1 MRRFTDPSI
10 LIFLLIMAY
19 MAISSGRFSSPVDWF
34 MGVLLTLPGIVLG
47 LALHEFAHAYS
58 AYKLGDDTPR
68 LQGRVT
74 INPIAHMDPI
84 GLICIIFIGFGW
96 GKPVMINPMN
106 FRYRRRDEIIVS
118 LAGVATNFVLA
129 IVLTIVYAIFI
140 RTTGMFVM
148 TTMGHT
154 IQLMILYAIR
164 INLVLMVFNLLPIP
178 PLDGFSVLSELL
190 RIKYTDIWYKLY
202 QNGMWILMALVLF
215 GVVRTIINVTVN
227 PMFNGLMRLASTLV
241 LL

>member
-1 MRRFTDPSI
+1 
-10 LIFLLIMAY
+10 